1 MPKKDPNWLGIY
13 ELTFV
18 DRCNYSRV
26 FPPILVLFM
35 YSLAVMQ
42 ISRQVGRW
50 IYRGAY
56 ITSQQLIIF

>member
-18 DRCNYSRV
+18 DRCNYTHEY
-26 FPPILVLFM
+26 FHPFYIVLFM

-42 ISRQVGRW
+42 ISRQVGR
-50 IYRGAY
+50 
-56 ITSQQLIIF
+56 